1 MGALLSR
8 GAKGNSHWCLLPSLP
23 QPCLLP
29 PYNRLTPTL
38 AGQQRG
44 YVLCSLLAN
53 PDPNPTLTSRQAASG
68 GIYTGGGV
76 EPQLQRQCACGDNES
91 TPSSSGGASRSPPCL
106 PSLAYPYVMH

>member
-44 YVLCSLLAN
+44 YVLCSLLAIPN
-53 PDPNPTLTSRQAASG
+53 PNPTLTSRQAASG
-68 GIYTGGGV
+68 GIHTGGGV
-76 EPQLQRQCACGDNES
+76 EPQLQWQCACSDNES
-91 TPSSSGGASRSPPCL
+91 TPSSSGGRSRSPS
-106 PSLAYPYVMH
+106 PSLSLYNHL